1 MPVTPKPAARK
12 EAELGVIGV
21 PPAVGAGDGL
31 RDDPVVGVE
40 GVVVLEET
48 TLMSTFWPA
57 LQCPENVQIK

>member
-1 MPVTPKPAARK
+1 MATKMPETPKLAARE
-12 EAELGVIGV
+12 EAELGV

-48 TLMSTFWPA
+48 TLMSTF
-57 LQCPENVQIK
+57 